1 MNELIFRGQNPM
13 MPNKHPDKAHA
24 GMDDPDAYGEI
35 YPLPPLLPLEQ
46 QAISL
51 RIASALLQ
59 HAEAR
64 NLGQVLHTPG
74 GILLSK
80 RRLQPDVLFV
90 ARERRGI
97 VGKARLHAPPDLI
110 VDILSLRRQQSEF
123 RIKKRLYA
131 FYSIREYWVAD
142 PDASTIEVMVWSEV
156 GYVSTGRYGRH
167 DRLSSPLL
175 PELKLPIA
183 AIFESKE
190 QA

>member
-1 MNELIFRGQNPM
+1 M
-13 MPNKHPDKAHA
+13 MPNALPAETDCF
-24 GMDDPDAYGEI
+24 GNCDAYERSFAG
-35 YPLPPLLPLEQ
+35 PPPLPLEQ
-46 QAISL
+46 QALSL
-51 RIASALLQ
+51 RIASALLR

-80 RRLQPDVLFV
+80 QRLQPDVLFV

-110 VDILSLRRQQSEF
+110 VDILSLPRQQSEF

-142 PDASTIEVMVWSEV
+142 PETSTIEVMVWSEV
-156 GYVSTGRYGRH
+156 GYVSLGRYGRR
-167 DRLSSPLL
+167 DRVSSPLL
-175 PELKLPIA
+175 PDLQLSVA
-183 AIFESKE
+183 AIFTPKE
-190 QA
+190 